1 MTEPLLSV
9 EHLTTQFRRAG
20 HMVTAVD
27 GVSFTIHRGE
37 TFALV
42 GESGSGKSVTAL
54 SVMRLLPPEARITA
68 GRVILNGDDLL
79 RLPEARIN
87 RLRGNRV
94 AMIFQDPLTSLN
106 PVRTVGDQIGEVLA
120 LHLGLKGQAIRQR
133 CLELLRQVGIPDP
146 EQRIESFPHQLS
158 GGQRQRV
165 MIAIA
170 LAGEPELLIADEPTT
185 ALDVT
190 IQAQILDLLS
200 KLQRQRAMALWL
212 ITHDLG
218 LVADLADSAAVMQNG
233 RIVETF
239 HKQDKPLFTHPTH
252 LYTRQLLEA
261 RPRLDSCLANP
272 PPPSAGNKH
281 LPKPAS
287 PLLQVRNF
295 KVWYPLR
302 RGLLK
307 RVKDYVRAVDDVS
320 FTLSQGQ
327 TLALVGESGCG
338 KTTLGKALLKLIPAT
353 SGQVYFDG
361 QELDSL
367 PAKSRCRALQIVFQ
381 DPFSA
386 MNPRMLVGDI
396 LAEGLKSLRSDIPP
410 KQRIERIERLL
421 EDVGLPAESRLRYPH
436 EFSGGQRQ
444 RICIARALAVEP
456 RLIVCD
462 EPTSSLDV
470 SVQQQIIKLLKALQQ
485 RTGVSYLF
493 ISHDLA
499 VVAEIADQV
508 AVMHQGRIVELGE
521 THRVLFSPQHPY
533 TQKLLAALPGK
544 RLDQAHDLPPN
555 HAPLLQAHSAKS
567 VNLIKSKAIFDPP
580 NS

>member
-1 MTEPLLSV
+1 MTEPLLAV
-9 EHLTTQFRRAG
+9 EHLTTRFQQGG
-20 HMVTAVD
+20 HTFTAVD

-42 GESGSGKSVTAL
+42 GESGSGKSITAL
-54 SVMRLLPPEARITA
+54 SVMRLLPPNARITA
-68 GRVILNGDDLL
+68 GRVILDGEDLL
-79 RLPEARIN
+79 RLPEMRMN
-87 RLRGNRV
+87 RLRSKRI
-94 AMIFQDPLTSLN
+94 AMIFQDPMTSLN
-106 PVRTVGDQIGEVLA
+106 PVRTIGDQIEEVLT
-120 LHLGLKGQAIRQR
+120 LHLGLGRQAIRQR

-200 KLQRQRAMALWL
+200 KLQRQRTMSLWL

-218 LVADLADSAAVMQNG
+218 LVADLADSAAVMQG
-233 RIVETF
+233 GKIVEMF
-239 HKQDKPLFTHPTH
+239 HKRDAPLFARPTHP
-252 LYTRQLLEA
+252 YTRQLLEA
-261 RPRLDSCLANP
+261 RPRLDSCLARP
-272 PPPSAGNKH
+272 TPNKF
-281 LPKPAS
+281 LSKPTP

-295 KVWYPLR
+295 KVWYPIR

-307 RVKDYVRAVDDVS
+307 RVKDYVKAVDDVS
-320 FTLSQGQ
+320 FTLLQGQ
-327 TLALVGESGCG
+327 TLAVVGESGCG
-338 KTTLGKALLKLIPAT
+338 KTTLGKALLKLIPPT
-353 SGQVYFDG
+353 SGRVYFDG
-361 QELDSL
+361 RELDDL
-367 PAKSRCRALQIVFQ
+367 PTKSRCRALQIVFQ

-396 LAEGLKSLRSDIPP
+396 LAEGLKSLRPDIPP
-410 KQRIERIERLL
+410 KKRIERIERLL
-421 EDVGLPAESRLRYPH
+421 EEVGLPAASRLRYPH

-456 RLIVCD
+456 KLIVCD

-485 RTGVSYLF
+485 QTGVSYLF

-508 AVMHQGRIVELGE
+508 AVMHQGKIVEMGR
-521 THRVLFSPQHPY
+521 TDQILFSPQHPY
-533 TQKLLAALPGK
+533 TQRLLAALPGK
-544 RLDQAHDLPPN
+544 HLSS
-555 HAPLLQAHSAKS
+555 LQSPS
-567 VNLIKSKAIFDPP
+567 SSPSGKAETPI
-580 NS
+580 

>member
-9 EHLTTQFRRAG
+9 EHLTTQFQRAG
-20 HMVTAVD
+20 HTVTAVD
-27 GVSFTIHRGE
+27 RVSFAIHRGE

-54 SVMRLLPPEARITA
+54 SVMRLLPPEARITE
-68 GRVILNGDDLL
+68 GRVILDGDDLL
-79 RLPEARIN
+79 RLPEARMN

-94 AMIFQDPLTSLN
+94 AMIFQDPMTSLN
-106 PVRTVGDQIGEVLA
+106 PVRTVGNQIGEVLA
-120 LHLGLKGQAIRQR
+120 LHLGFKGRAMRQR

-146 EQRIESFPHQLS
+146 EQRIDSFPHQLS

-190 IQAQILDLLS
+190 IQAQILDLLC
-200 KLQRQRAMALWL
+200 KLQRQRGMALWL

-218 LVADLADSAAVMQNG
+218 LVTDLADSAVVMQSG
-233 RIVETF
+233 KIVDTF
-239 HKQDKPLFTHPTH
+239 HKRDAPLFAHPTH
-252 LYTRQLLEA
+252 PYTRQLLEA
-261 RPRLDSCLANP
+261 RPRLDRCLANP
-272 PPPSAGNKH
+272 PV
-281 LPKPAS
+281 PKLGP
-287 PLLQVRNF
+287 PLLQVRNL
-295 KVWYPLR
+295 KVWYPIR

-307 RVKDYVRAVDDVS
+307 RVKDYVRAVDEVS
-320 FTLSQGQ
+320 FTLYQGQ

-338 KTTLGKALLKLIPAT
+338 KTTLGKALLRLILPT
-353 SGQVYFDG
+353 SGRVYLDG

-367 PAKSRCRALQIVFQ
+367 PTKSRCRTLQIVFQ

-396 LAEGLKSLRSDIPP
+396 LAEGLKSLRSDIPSR
-410 KQRIERIERLL
+410 QRVERIERLL
-421 EDVGLPAESRLRYPH
+421 EEVGLPAESRLRYPH

-499 VVAEIADQV
+499 LVAEIADQV

-521 THRVLFSPQHPY
+521 TQRVLFSPQHPY

-544 RLDQAHDLPPN
+544 RLGQAQDLSPN
-555 HAPLLQAHSAKS
+555 DAPIPQAQSAKS
-567 VNLIKSKAIFDPP
+567 AN
-580 NS
+580 

>member
-1 MTEPLLSV
+1 MIEPLLSV
-9 EHLTTQFRRAG
+9 EHLTTQFQRAG
-20 HMVTAVD
+20 HTVTVVD

-42 GESGSGKSVTAL
+42 GESGSGKSITAL

-68 GRVILNGDDLL
+68 GRVWLGGEDLL
-79 RLPEARIN
+79 RLPEIRMN
-87 RLRGNRV
+87 RLRGRRI
-94 AMIFQDPLTSLN
+94 AMIFQDPMTSLN
-106 PVRTVGDQIGEVLA
+106 PVKTVGNQIGEVLT
-120 LHLGLKGQAIRQR
+120 LHLGLTGQARDQR
-133 CLELLRQVGIPDP
+133 CLELLRQVGIPNP
-146 EQRIESFPHQLS
+146 EQRIASFPHQLS

-165 MIAIA
+165 MIAMA

-190 IQAQILDLLS
+190 IQAQILELLG

-233 RIVETF
+233 QIVETF
-239 HKQDKPLFTHPTH
+239 RKQGEILFAHPTH
-252 LYTRQLLEA
+252 PYTQQLLTA
-261 RPRLDSCLANP
+261 RPRLDSCLAKFSP
-272 PPPSAGNKH
+272 RAEQKSSP
-281 LPKPAS
+281 

-295 KVWYPLR
+295 KVWYPIR
-302 RGLLK
+302 RGLLQ
-307 RVKDYVRAVDDVS
+307 RIKDYVRAVDDVS

-338 KTTLGKALLKLIPAT
+338 KTTLGKALLGLIPVT
-353 SGQVYFDG
+353 DGRVYFDG
-361 QELDSL
+361 QELNTL
-367 PAKSRCRALQIVFQ
+367 PVKERCRALQIVFQ

-396 LAEGLKSLRSDIPP
+396 LAEGLKSLRPDLPA
-410 KQRIERIERLL
+410 KKRVERIERLL
-421 EDVGLPAESRLRYPH
+421 EEVGLPAESRLRYPH

-470 SVQQQIIKLLKALQQ
+470 SVQQQILKLLKDLQQ

-499 VVAEIADQV
+499 VVAEIAHQV
-508 AVMHQGRIVELGE
+508 AVMYQGKIVELGE
-521 THRVLFSPQHPY
+521 TYQVLFSPRHPY

-544 RLDQAHDLPPN
+544 RLRQAQEGALPPN
-555 HAPLLQAHSAKS
+555 NTSRWQQSL
-567 VNLIKSKAIFDPP
+567 
-580 NS
+580 